1 MYGRGRESSVTV
13 LWPVKGVIMSSKKII
28 TYGSALLVLAAIYF
42 GRAAYRA
49 HLNLVTLDVRDMDVR
64 EVVNKMEHQ
73 TWEVIFVEKAVEG
86 KITMQVEKMPLE
98 EALRLVG
105 SQASARASTIYP
117 LYSTSQSF
125 KALKESLRGEV
136 DPATHGWTNLQSRGM
151 AFGGMG
157 AMGGMGGGGA
167 RGGLGALMGGAVPNQ
182 LVSLS
187 ISAKDVAFAS
197 LALNRFASARVVPED
212 GVNATVSFMVKQVS
226 VPEAVAKLAKAA
238 DRKWT
243 TLYALQSFG
252 GPGGPGGRGGLAGFG
267 GRGPGGPPPTGG
279 DTNSPPRRGGF
290 GGFGD
295 PDMTDEQRAEARK
308 QREALDQEL
317 LATLPAE
324 ERQKIEDAQAE
335 RDKLMQEMANMTD
348 EQRRDRMM
356 QLMGPAIDKMARDRL
371 LNSTPE
377 QRAKMRGPGGFGGPG
392 GPGGG
397 GRGGPGR

>member
-1 MYGRGRESSVTV
+1 
-13 LWPVKGVIMSSKKII
+13 MSSKKII

-64 EVVNKMEHQ
+64 EVIKKMEHQ
-73 TWEVIFVEKAVEG
+73 TWEVIFVNKAVEG

-105 SQASARASTIYP
+105 SQASALASTIYP

-136 DPATHGWTNLQSRGM
+136 DPATHGWTNLQSRGL

-157 AMGGMGGGGA
+157 AMGGMGGMGGGGA

-187 ISAKDVAFAS
+187 ISAKDVSFAS

-212 GVNATVSFMVKQVS
+212 GVNATVSFIVKQVS

-238 DRKWT
+238 NRNWT
-243 TLYALQSFG
+243 TLYALQGFD
-252 GPGGPGGRGGLAGFG
+252 GPGGRGGFAAFG
-267 GRGPGGPPPTGG
+267 GG
-279 DTNSPPRRGGF
+279 DTNNPPRRGGF
-290 GGFGD
+290 GGFGGFGD
-295 PDMTDEQRAEARK
+295 PNMTDEQRAEARK
-308 QREALDQEL
+308 QREASEQEL
-317 LATLPAE
+317 LATLPTE

-335 RDKLMQEMANMTD
+335 REKLMQELANMTD

-356 QLMGPAIDKMARDRL
+356 QMMGPAVDKMARERL